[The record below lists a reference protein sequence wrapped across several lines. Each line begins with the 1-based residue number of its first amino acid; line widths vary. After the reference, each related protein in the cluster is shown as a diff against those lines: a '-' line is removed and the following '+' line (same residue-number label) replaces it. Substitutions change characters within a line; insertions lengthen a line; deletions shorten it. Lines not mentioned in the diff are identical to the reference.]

1 MRATTDSFFTNSV
14 HPCTF
19 SDSQLS
25 LASLSPTNP
34 LRCPVTTQHA
44 VQFLGGPFSRIGEGQ
59 DRLFHSQAGE
69 SYPLFSLS
77 KTLEEGR
84 NEGVPQRLF

>member
-1 MRATTDSFFTNSV
+1 M
-14 HPCTF
+14 
-19 SDSQLS
+19 
-25 LASLSPTNP
+25 
-34 LRCPVTTQHA
+34 TQHA